1 MSKNILNRLNRA
13 TRARNLFTVRRQ
25 RRVAFKRAVAKVKP
39 SRSSR
44 PRQVAQLLPVLE
56 AALFMQEL
64 AFEAT
69 SNLGLHG
76 SVGGRP
82 HVMTLSVFLLSPASQ
97 LGAGARAVH
106 WKHMD
111 ECTFREAKEDSNA
124 LTVLTGCDRG

>member
-13 TRARNLFTVRRQ
+13 TRARHLFTVRRQ
-25 RRVAFKRAVAKVKP
+25 RRVALKRAVAKVKP

-82 HVMTLSVFLLSPASQ
+82 VD
-97 LGAGARAVH
+97 
-106 WKHMD
+106 HM
-111 ECTFREAKEDSNA
+111 S
-124 LTVLTGCDRG
+124 